1 MKFIQIN
8 SIDEI
13 KELLA
18 SFSNAF
24 PGRIFDEKEIEI
36 LSDKFDK
43 YAVVECLK
51 NDGEIIAFSCF
62 YCNDIEDYVA
72 YISMIATSEKYR
84 GKKYGRTMLEEVCRV
99 SKERGMKTI
108 RLEVLNTNRT
118 AISFYEKNG
127 FSFEKVAGDETQYM
141 IKTL

>member
-18 SFSNAF
+18 SFSHAF

-51 NDGEIIAFSCF
+51 YAGEIIAFACF
-62 YCNDIEDYVA
+62 YCNDMEKQTA
-72 YISMIATSEKYR
+72 YISMFATSEKYR
-84 GKKYGRTMLEEVCRV
+84 GRQFGRTMLEEVCRV

-127 FSFEKVAGDETQYM
+127 FSFERAAGDKSQYM